1 MPVVPEI
8 PALNAVHLL
17 LDQLTETGAVGGTT
31 LFVLNNAFARE
42 LLKRSDV
49 EVALG
54 AKIAADLPYD
64 PIVYLKA
71 VNEGNPVVRGA
82 PKSLPAERL
91 RALADIVFGKDP
103 TATPAVPQ
111 TPKEKR
117 GLFGRRS

>member
-1 MPVVPEI
+1 MRDVI
-8 PALNAVHLL
+8 A
-17 LDQLTETGAVGGTT
+17 ETLMAAMG
-31 LFVLNNAFARE
+31 RP
-42 LLKRSDV
+42 
-49 EVALG
+49 LG
-54 AKIAADLPYD
+54 SKIGADLPYD

-91 RALADIVFGKDP
+91 RVLADIVFGKDP

-117 GLFGRRS
+117 SLFGRRG